1 MQFNYLLKS
10 YSDDI
15 DSRSLNNVECNQS
28 TKTVLPIKEN
38 QKKPKK
44 CHRETGLYIE
54 MASGSV
60 PSDTSTQFSTNS
72 NNAKAFKFTCG
83 VSNLKRDDKEISE
96 DSFFISDYAI
106 GLADGVGGWSEYG
119 INSSGFSSELM
130 QSCYDISTHYVSSL
144 DPISLLSLAY
154 STVKSY
160 GSSTAVICVS
170 DAGQLTICNLGDS
183 GFMHIK
189 FLCGKPF
196 VVQKSQPQQHDFNI
210 PYQLSNIPSDDY
222 MQKLVEADSSYFPCL
237 QKLKECTFCQDAP
250 VAADYYQINN
260 VCSGDLILLA
270 SDGVLDNLYDY
281 EIIAVICKMYQKSSA
296 INVKKLADG
305 IAQMAYKKSKMT
317 SDVSSPF
324 NEKLES
330 HSQIICD
337 GGKEDDI
344 CVIAGLLC

>member
-1 MQFNYLLKS
+1 MQFTHLLKS

-15 DSRSLNNVECNQS
+15 DSRSQFNNVECNLS
-28 TKTVLPIKEN
+28 TKTVLPYKEA
-38 QKKPKK
+38 QKKSVK
-44 CHRETGLYIE
+44 CHRDTRLYIE
-54 MASGSV
+54 LASGSI
-60 PSDTSTQFSTNS
+60 PSDASTQVSTNS
-72 NNAKAFKFTCG
+72 NAKCFKFICG
-83 VSNLKRDDKEISE
+83 VSNLKRDDKEVSE
-96 DSFFISDYAI
+96 DSVFISDYAI

-130 QSCYDISTHYVSSL
+130 QSCYDISTHYGPSL
-144 DPISLLSLAY
+144 DPFTLLSLAF

-160 GSSTAVICVS
+160 GSSTAVVCVS

-222 MQKLVEADSSYFPCL
+222 MQKLAEADSSYIPCL
-237 QKLKECTFCQDAP
+237 HKLKECTFCQDAP
-250 VAADYYQINN
+250 EAADYYQINN
-260 VCSGDLILLA
+260 VSVGDLILLA
-270 SDGVLDNLYDY
+270 SDGVLDNLYDN
-281 EIIAVICKMYQKSSA
+281 EIIAIISKMYQKSKA
-296 INVKKLADG
+296 INVKKLADRISQ
-305 IAQMAYKKSKMT
+305 IAYGKSKMT

-330 HSQIICD
+330 HSHIICD

-344 CVIAGLLC
+344 SVVVGLLC